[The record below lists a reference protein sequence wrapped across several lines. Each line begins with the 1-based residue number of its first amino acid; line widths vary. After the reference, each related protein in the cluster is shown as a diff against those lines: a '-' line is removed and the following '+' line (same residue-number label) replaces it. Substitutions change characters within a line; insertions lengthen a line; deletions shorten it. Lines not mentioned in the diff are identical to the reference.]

1 MTEVPSNNHG
11 HGDDGAEGGAK
22 DDGKQYWLD
31 DMRNVHKLFW
41 ALVVL
46 CILLFLSDAFYEKH
60 VIFEFEHWFGFFGL
74 FGFTLSFALVLTA
87 RELRK
92 ILMRDEDYYDR

>member
-1 MTEVPSNNHG
+1 MTDLSPNEHQNKHDNET
-11 HGDDGAEGGAK
+11 DG
-22 DDGKQYWLD
+22 GKQYWLD
-31 DMRNVHKLFW
+31 DMANVQKIFW
-41 ALVVL
+41 ALIVV

-60 VIFEFEHWFGFFGL
+60 VIFPFENWFGFFGL
-74 FGFTLSFALVLTA
+74 FGFLVSFALVLTA

>member
-1 MTEVPSNNHG
+1 MSETPSNG
-11 HGDDGAEGGAK
+11 HGAK
-22 DDGKQYWLD
+22 KTGEKRYWLD

-41 ALVVL
+41 VLVAL
-46 CILLFLSDAFYEKH
+46 CALLFLSDAFYEKH
-60 VIFEFEHWFGFFGL
+60 VVFGFEHWFGFFGL
-74 FGFTLSFALVLTA
+74 FGFFVSFALVLTA